1 MNDTLFKNTT
11 KYDKESLLKLQN
23 KVILKWIILGASIII
38 LISLAVG
45 VPLILFVNEFV
56 GGAIIVLG
64 ALGGAVLLPYLL
76 KDSVKKQNAKVL
88 GDRKYLNTFEF
99 YEDKMIIINSATK
112 SLDDNDYTEIARAE
126 IEISNIY
133 RLLLDNIYIFI
144 YLDKKQSLFLD
155 QRGMT
160 KGTAGELA
168 EFLQNK
174 GVKVI
179 KKNNK

>member
-1 MNDTLFKNTT
+1 MEPLFKNTSKINEEELT
-11 KYDKESLLKLQN
+11 KYQLKLLK
-23 KVILKWIILGASIII
+23 KTIILFAAVVI
-38 LISLAVG
+38 LISLGAG
-45 VPLILFVNEFV
+45 IPILIFVDEFV

-99 YEDKMIIINSATK
+99 YEDKMIIINSAT
-112 SLDDNDYTEIARAE
+112 DNFADNTYKEIARAE
-126 IEISNIY
+126 IPNANIY
-133 RLLLDNIYIFI
+133 RILLDNIYIFI

>member
-1 MNDTLFKNTT
+1 MEPLFKNTSKINEEELT
-11 KYDKESLLKLQN
+11 KYQLKLLK
-23 KVILKWIILGASIII
+23 KTIILFAAVVI
-38 LISLAVG
+38 LISLGAG
-45 VPLILFVNEFV
+45 IPILIFVNEFV

-99 YEDKMIIINSATK
+99 YEDKMIIINSAT
-112 SLDDNDYTEIARAE
+112 DNFADNTYKEIARAE
-126 IEISNIY
+126 IPNANIY
-133 RLLLDNIYIFI
+133 RILLDNIYIFI

-160 KGTAGELA
+160 KGMAGELA

>member
-1 MNDTLFKNTT
+1 M
-11 KYDKESLLKLQN
+11 
-23 KVILKWIILGASIII
+23 
-38 LISLAVG
+38 
-45 VPLILFVNEFV
+45 
-56 GGAIIVLG
+56 
-64 ALGGAVLLPYLL
+64 
-76 KDSVKKQNAKVL
+76 L

-99 YEDKMIIINSATK
+99 YEDKMIIINSAT
-112 SLDDNDYTEIARAE
+112 DNFADNTYKEIARAE
-126 IEISNIY
+126 IPNANIY
-133 RLLLDNIYIFI
+133 RILLDNIYIFI

>member
-1 MNDTLFKNTT
+1 MEELLFKNTSRINEQELT
-11 KYDKESLLKLQN
+11 KFQLKML
-23 KVILKWIILGASIII
+23 KVPIILFAAAII
-38 LISLAVG
+38 LISIGAG
-45 VPLILFVNEFV
+45 VPIIIFLNEFA
-56 GGAIIVLG
+56 GGALIIFG
-64 ALGGAVLLPYLL
+64 AIGGGVLLPYLI
-76 KDSVKKQNAKVL
+76 KDSVKKQNASVL

-126 IEISNIY
+126 VEISNIY

-160 KGTAGELA
+160 KGTAGELV

-174 GVKVI
+174 GIKVI
-179 KKNNK
+179 KKGDK